1 MKKFI
6 LLFICITTLSSF
18 IPVEDKFDIVGE
30 WKGEK
35 AGSIGAFVF
44 QEDGYALIE
53 VEGKKMGGEK
63 FSEDGMTGSVTYT
76 VSYESK
82 PIEVD
87 IIFTITTPSQMERK
101 LLAIV
106 EVIDNNTINLAL
118 NVDGKP
124 IRPTEFTEENSIVL
138 LRKK

>member
-1 MKKFI
+1 MKKII
-6 LLFICITTLSSF
+6 LLIICFSTLSSF

-35 AGSIGAFVF
+35 DGDVGAFVF

-53 VEGKKMGGEK
+53 AEGKKMGGK
-63 FSEDGMTGSVTYT
+63 NFTEDGMTGSVTYT
-76 VSYESK
+76 VNYESK

-87 IIFTITTPSQMERK
+87 IIFTITTPTQIERK

-106 EVIDNNTINLAL
+106 EIIDNNTINLAL

-124 IRPTEFTEENSIVL
+124 IRPIEFTEENSIVL
-138 LRKK
+138 SRKE